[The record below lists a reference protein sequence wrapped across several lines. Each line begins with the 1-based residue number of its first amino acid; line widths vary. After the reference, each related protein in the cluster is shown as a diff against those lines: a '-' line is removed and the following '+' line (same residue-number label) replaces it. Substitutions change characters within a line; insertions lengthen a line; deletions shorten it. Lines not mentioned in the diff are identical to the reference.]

1 MRTKESAISL
11 TGTAASA
18 ASTTTPVA
26 AVAGLDLRRAELL
39 IVDALLLG
47 CTGGTLDV
55 YLQRKVGSNSWL
67 DWIHFPQ
74 IAAGATKRYTV
85 AITGEG
91 TSIVETG
98 GGTDAAPG
106 VALAAN
112 TSVNVIPSGDVRLV
126 LVTGAGVSVGAVQTV
141 TITPYTVRN

>member
-1 MRTKESAISL
+1 MRTKETAIAL

-39 IVDALLLG
+39 IIDALLVG

-55 YLQRKVGSNSWL
+55 YVQRKIATNSWL

-74 IAAGATKRYTV
+74 IAAGTTKRYSL
-85 AITGEG
+85 AINGEG
-91 TSIVETG
+91 SVIVETG

-112 TSVNVIPSGDVRLV
+112 TAVNVIPSGDVRLV
-126 LVTGAGVSVGAVQTV
+126 LVTGGGVSVGNAQTV